1 MEIFHI
7 HIDTIRQIA
16 IVSLEEFLVFM
27 RTVHRMRRARYI
39 VLVKLIMQL
48 LLVQALA
55 FDKTTFVLGGVTLF
69 GPVLWLYRQLVELLA
84 LGLAKANAERAVSLF
99 SARCFVRLGC

>member
-7 HIDTIRQIA
+7 HIDTIRQTVA
-16 IVSLEEFLVFM
+16 VSLEEFLVFV

-39 VLVKLIMQL
+39 VLVKLVVQL

-55 FDKTTFVLGGVTLF
+55 FDKATVVFGGVTLF
-69 GPVLWLYRQLVELLA
+69 SPVRWLDRQLVELLA
-84 LGLAKANAERAVSLF
+84 LGLAKANAERAVALF
-99 SARCFVRLGC
+99 STRCFVRLGC